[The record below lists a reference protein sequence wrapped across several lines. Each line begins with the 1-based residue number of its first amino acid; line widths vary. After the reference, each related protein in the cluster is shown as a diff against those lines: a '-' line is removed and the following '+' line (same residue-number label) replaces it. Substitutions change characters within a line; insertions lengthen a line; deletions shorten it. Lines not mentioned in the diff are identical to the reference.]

1 MRVAVSA
8 DELSRMA
15 ENAAPD
21 PNRLMPTEMAYRKTK
36 KTVSYMSAVAMLSE
50 HMKNPNHA
58 EKPVEDDSD
67 DSTEG
72 YFVPESKS
80 QKAVTVQQ
88 QVQQQVTQKGKGRA
102 VAKGLSMDAL
112 RLTVEGVVSDA
123 LKPLEQRLELIK
135 RPEEPR
141 EEKTERKDIL
151 ATFKES
157 SHTVTFKM
165 NGMSF
170 SVKCLN
176 MSLDRSTHCLV
187 VCFDSSGE
195 SFFTPPVQSELEVEY
210 DGEAV
215 QCRLFYFGMSFSLPE
230 LGLRFLGFLCDNGDN
245 GDNGQEKSN

>member
-1 MRVAVSA
+1 MKVAVSA

-21 PNRLMPTEMAYRKTK
+21 PNRLMPTEMAYKKTK

-50 HMKNPNHA
+50 HMKNPNHP
-58 EKPVEDDSD
+58 EKPVEDESA
-67 DSTEG
+67 EG

-80 QKAVTVQQ
+80 PKAIAVQQ
-88 QVQQQVTQKGKGRA
+88 PQQQAQKSKGRS
-102 VAKGLSMDAL
+102 VSKGLSIDAL

-141 EEKTERKDIL
+141 EDKAVKKDIL
-151 ATFKES
+151 GTFKES

-176 MSLDRSTHCLV
+176 MSLDQETHCLV

-195 SFFTPPVQSELEVEY
+195 SFFTPPVQSELELEY

-215 QCRLFYFGMSFSLPE
+215 PCRLFYFGMSFSLPE
-230 LGLRFLGFLCDNGDN
+230 LGLRFLGFLCDNG
-245 GDNGQEKSN
+245 GNGQEKSN

>member
-50 HMKNPNHA
+50 HMKNPNPA
-58 EKPVEDDSD
+58 EKPVED

-88 QVQQQVTQKGKGRA
+88 QATQQVQQKGKGRT

-141 EEKTERKDIL
+141 EEKAERKDIL

-245 GDNGQEKSN
+245 GGNGYNGQEKSN